1 MPQRRG
7 KPKLSQNITIPLLAA
22 AILSICIL
30 GLLWIKREYEAFR
43 ADASAMETQYLASQK
58 EHLET
63 EVGKIRSYIDYQR
76 GRLEPRLRHDI
87 RARVHEAHAIASNL
101 YLEYQETRSLPE
113 IQRLV
118 KDALRPIRFN
128 KGRGY
133 YFAFNYQGVET
144 LFADRPEM
152 EGKDMLPV
160 QGARGEFVVKDMLGI
175 VKADGDGFYEY
186 TWTKPER
193 AGHFPK
199 IAYVKAFAPFSWVL
213 GTGEYLDDVESDI
226 QQEVIGFIEQFR
238 IGKEGYVFAGQWD
251 GLVLCGPEK
260 GKNMWEVADRQ
271 GNRIVQ
277 QMIAI
282 AQEGSGYLTYVMPN
296 IENQRQ
302 APKLSY
308 VIGIPEWRWYIGT
321 GVYLEPI
328 ETVLAI
334 KKREVKHQIVRYLL
348 QMAMVLAGLMVFVG
362 LVAFHIFRKAR
373 RNLEAFSG
381 FFAKAALEPV
391 EIDLDQMDFDE
402 LHELARA
409 ANHMVQARKAM
420 AAALVQSEAKYRYII
435 ENAPIG
441 IFQRALEGPFGY
453 TNPGLLKQFE
463 CDTQE
468 AFLTH
473 YGDIRKFWVQAEKYD
488 QFMALLAKEGK
499 CYGYE
504 AELRMIGGETKWF
517 SLYAS
522 LDGSR
527 GFINGFSLD
536 ITDRKRAETERERL
550 HAQLLQAQKM
560 ESIGRLAGGT
570 AHDFNNMLSVILGYS
585 ELAMFQLDAA
595 HPVYASLEEISNA
608 AKKSANLTQQLLAF
622 ARKQP
627 IAPKVLDLNETIEG
641 MLKMLRRL
649 IGEDIELSWLPDA
662 KLWPVKMDQSQLDQ
676 ILANLCV
683 NARDAIRGV
692 GKVTIAT
699 RNVLRD
705 GAYCAGQPDCVTGE
719 YACLT
724 VCDNGCGMDEATQE
738 KIFEPFFTTKDVSKG
753 TGLGL
758 ATVYGIVK
766 QNNGFINLR
775 SAPGQGAE
783 FSIHL
788 PRYDGQ
794 AMEDEGPPAVP
805 VIDKG
810 RETALVVEDEEAILN
825 LVRTMLTTLGYTVLA
840 ANAPEEAIRLMETHE
855 GNIHILISDI
865 IMPKMNGWE
874 LAQRIQARRPD
885 IKCLFIT
892 GYMASVIADR
902 GILDKGFHIL
912 RKPFSL
918 GDLASKVRQ
927 VLGHEDPSP

>member
-22 AILSICIL
+22 AILSISIL

-43 ADASAMETQYLASQK
+43 AESSAMEKNYLASQK

-76 GRLEPRLRHDI
+76 ARLEPRLRHDI
-87 RARVHEAHAIASNL
+87 QARVHEAHAIASNL
-101 YLEYQETRSLPE
+101 YQEYQETRSLPE

-128 KGRGY
+128 NGRGY
-133 YFAFNYQGVET
+133 YFAFNYRGVET

-193 AGHFPK
+193 EGHFPK
-199 IAYVKAFAPFSWVL
+199 IAYVKAFAPFDWVL
-213 GTGEYLDDVESDI
+213 GTGEYLDDVERDI

-238 IGKEGYVFAGQWD
+238 IGKDGYVFAGQWD

-260 GKNMWEVADRQ
+260 GKNMWAVADRQ
-271 GNRIVQ
+271 GNKIVQ
-277 QMIAI
+277 KMIAI
-282 AQEGSGYLTYVMPN
+282 AQEGSGYLTYEMPHF
-296 IENQRQ
+296 ENQRQ

-308 VIGIPEWRWYIGT
+308 VVGIPEWRWYIGT
-321 GVYLEPI
+321 GIYLEPI
-328 ETVLAI
+328 ETVLAN
-334 KKREVKHQIVRYLL
+334 KRREVNRQIVRYLL
-348 QMAMVLAGLMVFVG
+348 QMAAVLAGLIVFVG
-362 LVAFHIFRKAR
+362 LVAFQIFRKAR
-373 RNLEAFSG
+373 KNLEAFSG
-381 FFAKAALEPV
+381 FFAKAVQEPV
-391 EIDLDQMDFDE
+391 EIDVNQMDFAE
-402 LHELARA
+402 LQELARA
-409 ANHMVQARKAM
+409 ANHMVRARQAM
-420 AAALVQSEAKYRYII
+420 EAALVQSEAKYRYII

-441 IFQRALEGPFGY
+441 IFQRELEGTFRY
-453 TNPGLLKQFE
+453 TNPGLHKQFE

-468 AFLTH
+468 AFLSH
-473 YGDIRKFWVQAEKYD
+473 YDDIRKIWAHLEKFD
-488 QFMALLAKEGK
+488 EFMALLVKEGK

-504 AELRMIGGETKWF
+504 AELRLIGGQTKWF
-517 SLYAS
+517 SLYAF
-522 LDGSR
+522 LDGPR
-527 GFINGFSLD
+527 KFINGFSLD

-550 HAQLLQAQKM
+550 QSQLLQAQKM

-595 HPVYASLEEISNA
+595 HPVYASLEQISNA

-649 IGEDIELSWLPDA
+649 IGEDIDLTWLPDT
-662 KLWPVKMDQSQLDQ
+662 KLWPVKMDQSQIDQ
-676 ILANLCV
+676 ILANLCI
-683 NARDAIRGV
+683 NARDAISGV

-699 RNVLRD
+699 RNVVRD
-705 GAYCAGQPDCVTGE
+705 AAYCAGQTDCIIGE

-724 VCDNGCGMDEATQE
+724 VSDNGSGMDAATQAQ
-738 KIFEPFFTTKDVSKG
+738 IFEPFFTTKDVSKG

-775 SAPGQGAE
+775 SAPGQGTE
-783 FSIHL
+783 FNIHL
-788 PRYDGQ
+788 PRYGGQ
-794 AMEDEGPPAVP
+794 AMESQAPAAAP
-805 VIDKG
+805 VIDQG
-810 RETALVVEDEEAILN
+810 QETALVVEDEEAILD
-825 LVRTMLTTLGYTVLA
+825 LVRTMLTTLGYKVLA
-840 ANAPEEAIRLMETHE
+840 ANGPEEATRSVETYE
-855 GNIHILISDI
+855 GKIHILISDI
-865 IMPKMNGWE
+865 IMPRMNGWE
-874 LAQRIQARRPD
+874 LAQRIRAKRPG

-902 GILDKGFHIL
+902 GILAQGFQIL

-918 GDLASKVRQ
+918 GDLAAKVRQ
-927 VLGHEDPSP
+927 VLGRENPSP